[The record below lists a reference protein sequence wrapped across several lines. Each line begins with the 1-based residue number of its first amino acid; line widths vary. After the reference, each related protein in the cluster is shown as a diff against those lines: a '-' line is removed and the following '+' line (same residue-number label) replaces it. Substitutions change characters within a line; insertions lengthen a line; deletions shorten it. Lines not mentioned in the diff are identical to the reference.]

1 MKVFIF
7 GATGGI
13 GYAIYA
19 VQQAHILMHDMP
31 QLCRSTGFCE
41 ERPHCVRS
49 DEEREQR
56 EET

>member
-13 GYAIYA
+13 GYAIHA
-19 VQQAHILMHDMP
+19 VQQTHILMYDMQ

-41 ERPHCVRS
+41 ERPHCVRP